1 MEDGIQSPAHVKQ
14 FCVFYPCFEPQ
25 QQVSR
30 APLDEMTGRTTE
42 HIVAHAA
49 GFGVGLT
56 HRNSAVAARWAA
68 GRVQGT
74 LASSA
79 RLRMLNNFAAVHDQL
94 ASFNAAHAGM

>member
-49 GFGVGLT
+49 GFGAGLT
-56 HRNSAVAARWAA
+56 HRNSAVAALL
-68 GRVQGT
+68 GRR
-74 LASSA
+74 SCA
-79 RLRMLNNFAAVHDQL
+79 R
-94 ASFNAAHAGM
+94 NARFIGQIANAKQFRSGS